1 MKRDLFWTFSAITL
15 VLGLVG
21 CASDPPLLTSEGK
34 AGWVTDIYTVGQL
47 PPTTSPCVAALPK
60 EQILTG
66 QFVNVSVAH
75 LRSHRYVTAFVP
87 SGMKLAV
94 HDRVEISPG
103 TCKDGKMPT
112 VQQILSRR

>member
-34 AGWVTDIYTVGQL
+34 AGWVTEIYTVGQL
-47 PPTTSPCVAALPK
+47 PPTPSSCVAALPK
-60 EQILTG
+60 EQILAG

-75 LRSHRYVTAFVP
+75 GRTRRYVTAFAP

-94 HDRVEISPG
+94 DERVEIFPV

-112 VQQILSRR
+112 VQQILSRQ